1 LKCPPNPHKASN
13 PCILKEC
20 RGTALKPSSF
30 FIMKPK
36 ELKKYLKS
44 EGFELLRE
52 TGKHRIYVHKRTKK
66 HLSTSKTPS
75 DGYAWRQIIRDIKR
89 YQLAG

>member
-13 PCILKEC
+13 PCILKEW
-20 RGTALKPSSF
+20 RGTALKPSFF

-52 TGKHRIYVHKRTKK
+52 TGKHRIYVHTRTKK

-75 DGYAWRQIIRDIKR
+75 DGYAWRQIMRDIKR

>member
-1 LKCPPNPHKASN
+1 
-13 PCILKEC
+13 
-20 RGTALKPSSF
+20 
-30 FIMKPK
+30 MKPK
-36 ELKKYLKS
+36 ELQKHLKS

-66 HLSTSKTPS
+66 KLTTSKTPS
-75 DGYAWRQIIRDIKR
+75 DGYAWRQVMRDIKR

>member
-1 LKCPPNPHKASN
+1 MRYLKGVEGHRPK
-13 PCILKEC
+13 
-20 RGTALKPSSF
+20 TFFF

-52 TGKHRIYVHKRTKK
+52 TGKHRIYVHTRTRKQ
-66 HLSTSKTPS
+66 LSTSKTPS
-75 DGYAWRQIIRDIKR
+75 DGYAWRQIMRDIKR